1 MHCFNGEISV
11 KRLYFLIII
20 TLISK
25 ININI
30 ILCDVISLS
39 RIDVD
44 INNQHN
50 INLTSWIFNTYGV
63 KFTLILFNIYFRF
76 YMKKKG

>member
-1 MHCFNGEISV
+1 MRCYKSH
-11 KRLYFLIII
+11 
-20 TLISK
+20 
-25 ININI
+25 
-30 ILCDVISLS
+30 